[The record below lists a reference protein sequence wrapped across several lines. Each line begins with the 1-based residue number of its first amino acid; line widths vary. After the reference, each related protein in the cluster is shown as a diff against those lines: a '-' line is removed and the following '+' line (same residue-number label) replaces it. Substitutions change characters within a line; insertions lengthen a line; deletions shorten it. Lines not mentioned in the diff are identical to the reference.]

1 MNRLSRTIGIATSG
15 AMAFILSACIF
26 PPVVVDQTGKVTWTG
41 AATAYPN
48 DDGEGQFIAIC
59 AEDAADCDFSLPG
72 EAPFTY
78 MITEGAEFAQFSP
91 GTLVIP
97 QGGGDPVGLPAG
109 TYQIQVTEYHLADE
123 DLIGPVNI
131 DGMKELTVSSPAADG
146 PPPVQQSVGLSESG
160 NCADVDQTIL
170 EWAENI
176 PGGWSKSWQ
185 QWVKNGEGGDVCTR
199 MITYFNSTGS
209 WEAR

>member
-1 MNRLSRTIGIATSG
+1 MNRLQRFVGLSAVG
-15 AMAFILSACIF
+15 AMALALSGCIF
-26 PPVVVDQTGKVTWTG
+26 PPVEVDSGGKVTWTG
-41 AATAYPN
+41 EATAYPN
-48 DDGEGQFIAIC
+48 DAGEGQFIAIC
-59 AEDAADCDFSLPG
+59 AFEAIDCYYSLPG
-72 EAPFTY
+72 EALYTY
-78 MITEGAEFAQFSP
+78 MPADSATFAQLSP

-97 QGGGDPVGLPAG
+97 MGGGDPVGLPEG
-109 TYQIQVTEYHLADE
+109 KYQIQVTEYRLDGT
-123 DLIGPVNI
+123 DLLGPGYV
-131 DGMKELTVSSPAADG
+131 DSMKALTVSYPANDG
-146 PPPVQQSVGLSESG
+146 PPPVQQSVGLPETG
-160 NCADVDQTIL
+160 DCADVDQTIL